1 MDLINFRV
9 GQKTIS
15 LKILDIL
22 LTERYEGNLTSLPNE
37 NKSFIGVKDY
47 METPTPIFDL
57 GIVLN
62 NHSTKDTNA
71 ELSDLLVEREKDHLD
86 WLDALENSLVTGAPF
101 TKATDPDKCAFGRW
115 YNNFETDNEDLK
127 K

>member
-22 LTERYEGNLTSLPNE
+22 LTERYENNLTSLPNE

-62 NHSTKDTNA
+62 NQSTNKTNA
-71 ELSDLLVEREKDHLD
+71 ELTDLLVEKEKESPTMVERTR
-86 WLDALENSLVTGAPF
+86 A
-101 TKATDPDKCAFGRW
+101 
-115 YNNFETDNEDLK
+115 
-127 K
+127 

>member
-37 NKSFIGVKDY
+37 NKSLISLKNCKYFSVKRDSQNASFIQ
-47 METPTPIFDL
+47 
-57 GIVLN
+57 
-62 NHSTKDTNA
+62 
-71 ELSDLLVEREKDHLD
+71 
-86 WLDALENSLVTGAPF
+86 
-101 TKATDPDKCAFGRW
+101 
-115 YNNFETDNEDLK
+115 
-127 K
+127 

>member
-22 LTERYEGNLTSLPNE
+22 LTERFEDNLTSLPND

-57 GIVLN
+57 GIILN
-62 NHSTKDTNA
+62 KQSTQDTN
-71 ELSDLLVEREKDHLD
+71 L
-86 WLDALENSLVTGAPF
+86 SLVNGNKNNTNGFSHLKIAL
-101 TKATDPDKCAFGRW
+101 TKISLLTTTLTFSNLTLQNGTAA
-115 YNNFETDNEDLK
+115 LK
-127 K
+127 PKMKILKQL

>member
-22 LTERYEGNLTSLPNE
+22 LTERFEDNLTSLPND

-57 GIVLN
+57 GIILN
-62 NHSTKDTNA
+62 KQSTQETNQA
-71 ELSDLLVEREKDHLD
+71 LVELFSEWQQKQQQ
-86 WLDALENSLVTGAPF
+86 WFA
-101 TKATDPDKCAFGRW
+101 
-115 YNNFETDNEDLK
+115 
-127 K
+127 